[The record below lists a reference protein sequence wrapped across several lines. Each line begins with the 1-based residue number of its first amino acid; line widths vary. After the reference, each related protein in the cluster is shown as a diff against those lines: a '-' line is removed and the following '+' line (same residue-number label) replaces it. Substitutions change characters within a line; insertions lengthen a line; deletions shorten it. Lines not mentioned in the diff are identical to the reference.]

1 MNVITLNNEQL
12 AHVRSTLQKQAN
24 DLMGDMNAAG
34 QSNWSDLLTDLAND
48 QYQLIQSIIAELDD
62 CQTPKVLPKVV
73 IPPRHTENLLDGYYK
88 IGVVAQALNIDPKT
102 FYNRKD
108 TGKFEDG
115 VHYIKNGTRY
125 LWHLEG
131 VRDYFRSEN
140 SH

>member
-24 DLMGDMNAAG
+24 SLMEDMNVECH
-34 QSNWSDLLTDLAND
+34 WSEFLTDLAND
-48 QYQLIQSIIAELDD
+48 QHDLISSILAELDD
-62 CQTPKVLPKVV
+62 CQTPKVLPKGVV
-73 IPPRHTENLLDGYYK
+73 PPRHTESLLDGFYK

-108 TGKFEDG
+108 TGKLEDG
-115 VHYIKNGTRY
+115 IHYLKNGTRY
-125 LWHLEG
+125 LWHLECL
-131 VRDYFRSEN
+131 RDYFRSEN

>member
-62 CQTPKVLPKVV
+62 CQTPKVIKHHPHQQQAVEW
-73 IPPRHTENLLDGYYK
+73 HTAKE
-88 IGVVAQALNIDPKT
+88 VARLVGISEKT
-102 FYNRKD
+102 LFNRKQ
-108 TGKFEDG
+108 TGKLQKNKHWKKQG
-115 VHYIKNGTRY
+115 RSVSWNLATVHQ
-125 LWHLEG
+125 
-131 VRDYFRSEN
+131 FFSEN